1 MREQVKS
8 FSKDMERVLKKNDEK
23 HGWDNLTIHWLLY
36 RLKEETDELRMELT
50 NQDKASAM
58 REAIDVANFAM
69 MIWDN
74 LRRGGKK

>member
-50 NQDKASAM
+50 
-58 REAIDVANFAM
+58 IF
-69 MIWDN
+69 
-74 LRRGGKK
+74 